1 MIRFSKAENFKSM
14 CSTTD
19 DLFGTLRK
27 LTSRGSNPFPTAIC
41 SSGFTHTDTVAI
53 LKEFGKAFF
62 PPSIPSTATHCEL
75 ENNCNAFISKPIECF
90 DPVSVAE
97 LGNAMSELKLD
108 QSPGQDG
115 CPAAWLHLRHPVIQP
130 YLLFLFNA
138 CIATGY
144 FPETWRSAKVT
155 ILRKEHKPS
164 YDVTSSYRP
173 ISILCALSKMCRS
186 TESAGL
192 ILARLIEHRNQGR
205 LFTACAFLDIKSAID
220 SAWQL
225 AILNGLIEK
234 GCPFYLIKIIESFLY
249 NRKGILSGPGEKLI
263 VDIDLG
269 CPQGSTLSPFC
280 GTS

>member
-41 SSGFTHTDTVAI
+41 SSGFAHTDTVAI

-108 QSPGQDG
+108 QSLAKDG
-115 CPAAWLHLRHPVIQP
+115 CPTAWLNLSHPVIQS
-130 YLLFLFNA
+130 YLPSLFNA

-144 FPETWRSAKVT
+144 FPETSRSAKVT

-164 YDVTSSYRP
+164 YDVTSSYRHV
-173 ISILCALSKMCRS
+173 SMC
-186 TESAGL
+186 L
-192 ILARLIEHRNQGR
+192 K
-205 LFTACAFLDIKSAID
+205 KSCTRD
-220 SAWQL
+220 
-225 AILNGLIEK
+225 
-234 GCPFYLIKIIESFLY
+234 
-249 NRKGILSGPGEKLI
+249 
-263 VDIDLG
+263 
-269 CPQGSTLSPFC
+269 
-280 GTS
+280 